1 MKKVSI
7 IIPVHNAADTLTVC
21 VDSILAQTY
30 SDLEVILVENYSTD
44 DSYRL
49 CQELQKK
56 DRRIKVIRSEKK
68 GVSAARNEGI
78 RLAGGEYIGFCDAD
92 DHMEKE
98 MYAYLVS
105 LLEEKNASIAMCN
118 GFVSYEKKEKAL
130 AVYPEDVIL
139 LDRNESIL
147 TLHQR
152 SFFNAYVWNKLFL
165 RELLTDI
172 FFDEKLDF
180 AEDYDFICRFLKRQ
194 TVWFVAAKRCIITY
208 KKNTSM
214 TEKKV

>member
-1 MKKVSI
+1 MGLLGDRMKKVSI

-147 TLHQR
+147 TLHRR

-180 AEDYDFICRFLKRQ
+180 AEDYDFICKVLEK
-194 TVWFVAAKRCIITY
+194 TDSVVCGS
-208 KKNTSM
+208 KKM
-214 TEKKV
+214 YHYIQKK

>member
-30 SDLEVILVENYSTD
+30 SALEVILVENHSTD

-105 LLEEKNASIAMCN
+105 LLEEKDASIAMCN

-130 AVYPEDVIL
+130 AVYPKDVI
-139 LDRNESIL
+139 
-147 TLHQR
+147 
-152 SFFNAYVWNKLFL
+152 Y
-165 RELLTDI
+165 
-172 FFDEKLDF
+172 
-180 AEDYDFICRFLKRQ
+180 
-194 TVWFVAAKRCIITY
+194 
-208 KKNTSM
+208 
-214 TEKKV
+214 